1 MEKLQNYIKSL
12 YIPAVFLCIFLFNG
26 DLLAGE
32 KTAELK
38 LSTIQCGMCVRTIE
52 KALDKLGGVTNIDID
67 VENKKA
73 TVTFDDTKTDLPKIE
88 DAITMAG
95 YCVNDKLSD
104 PGAYEKLHNCCKLPK
119 DR

>member
-1 MEKLQNYIKSL
+1 M
-12 YIPAVFLCIFLFNG
+12 
-26 DLLAGE
+26 
-32 KTAELK
+32 
-38 LSTIQCGMCVRTIE
+38 STIQCGSCVRTIE

-73 TVTFDDTKTDLPKIE
+73 IVTFDDTKTDLSKIE

-95 YCVNDKLSD
+95 YGVNDKVSD
-104 PGAYEKLHNCCKLPK
+104 QSAYEKLNNCCKLPK